1 MRTPAIDAEAF
12 RSFEVAGWE
21 KTGKAE
27 AYHDF
32 FGPITSRAI
41 DPLLAAAHVA
51 SAMRVL
57 DVATGPGYVAARA
70 SERGASAVGVDIAQP
85 MVALARK
92 LHPTIEFR
100 EADAERLPFADESF
114 DAVLG
119 NFVILHLAQ
128 PEQATAEFARVLR
141 PGGRVALSVWD
152 FPDRMRLLGI
162 ILDAVDAAGASAP
175 PDIPAGPPF
184 YRFSSD
190 EEFTGLLVGAGLERI
205 QIERLSFLHRLS
217 GADELWEA
225 MLGSTVRTAALL
237 LGQTQEMRQRIRAA
251 LDHLLLEYAAGD
263 GLELPV
269 SIKLASGQKASAGR
283 G

>member
-1 MRTPAIDAEAF
+1 MSTSAIDAEAF
-12 RSFEVAGWE
+12 RTFEVAGWE
-21 KTGKAE
+21 KAGKAE

-41 DPLLAAAHVA
+41 DPLLDAAHVA
-51 SAMRVL
+51 PGMQVL

-70 SERGASAVGVDIAQP
+70 ARRGASVVGVDIARP

-92 LHPTIEFR
+92 LHPTLEFQTG
-100 EADAERLPFADESF
+100 DAEHLPLTEESF

-119 NFVILHLAQ
+119 NFVILHLGR

-152 FPDRMRLLGI
+152 FPERMRLLGI
-162 ILDAVDAAGASAP
+162 ILDAVDAAGATVP
-175 PDIPAGPPF
+175 PDIPAGPAF

-190 EEFTGLLVGAGLERI
+190 AEFTRLLVGAGLEGI
-205 QIERLSFLHRLS
+205 QIEHLSFLHRLS
-217 GADELWEA
+217 GADEFWDA
-225 MLGSTVRTAALL
+225 MLSSTVRTAALL
-237 LGQTQEMRQRIRAA
+237 LGQTQETRQRIRAA
-251 LDHLLLEYAAGD
+251 LDHLLVDYAVGD

-269 SIKLASGQKASAGR
+269 SIKLASGQRRS
-283 G
+283 